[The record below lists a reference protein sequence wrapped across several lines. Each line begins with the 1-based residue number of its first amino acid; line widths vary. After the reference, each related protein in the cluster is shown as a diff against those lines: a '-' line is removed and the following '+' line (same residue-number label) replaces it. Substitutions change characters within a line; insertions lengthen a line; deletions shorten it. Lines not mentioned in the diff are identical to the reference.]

1 MTHTA
6 TTSRAVALAAGIALV
21 GLVGFSATA
30 TAKPRKVFLNG
41 EDLGDVIVHNHT
53 FKHCIV
59 RFDANGNV
67 HITAPGLQIKTAP
80 IRPSRGRVPVGKTVD
95 RVAKYGRTFFLV
107 SRLEQQGKLLPY
119 RFTVHVNGKKIA
131 VVDPKGA
138 MAVHTITHLIQR
150 GTNTVRIT
158 PQFRASSRVTRSPR
172 DRLTIVLGAGN
183 VKKGTVIIDN
193 PVVSY
198 RRDGS
203 QSGQYTRVFRFTVK

>member
-6 TTSRAVALAAGIALV
+6 TIGRVAALAATIAL

-41 EDLGDVIVHNHT
+41 EDLGDVVVHNHT
-53 FKHCIV
+53 FKGCIV
-59 RFDANGNV
+59 RFDASGNV

-80 IRPSRGRVPVGKTVD
+80 LRPSRGKVPVGKTLD
-95 RVAKYGRTFFLV
+95 HVAKYGRKFFLV

-138 MAVHTITHLIQR
+138 MAVHTVTHLIRR

-158 PQFRASSRVTRSPR
+158 PKFQATSRMTRSPR
-172 DRLTIVLGAGN
+172 DRLTIVLGAGD
-183 VKKGTVIIDN
+183 VKKGTVTIDN
-193 PVVSY
+193 PVVNY